1 MNAITYGAKLMI
13 PGILRFDNK
22 IEMGQEI
29 VMMTSKG
36 EAIALGIAQM
46 TTAVIASVDHGVVAV
61 IKRVVM
67 ERDTYNLRWGYGP
80 RASEKKKLIV
90 VSVKIEGLTC
100 GNHAFF
106 ILQAGL
112 LDSKGKPNE
121 KTPKSWLQVKSL

>member
-1 MNAITYGAKLMI
+1 MI
-13 PGILRFDNK
+13 PGVLRFDNG
-22 IEMGQEI
+22 IEVNSEV
-29 VMMTSKG
+29 VMMTTKG

-90 VSVKIEGLTC
+90 VSRDVFPL
-100 GNHAFF
+100 NA
-106 ILQAGL
+106 
-112 LDSKGKPNE
+112 LDIKPA
-121 KTPKSWLQVKSL
+121 S